1 MNSNSLCIYLYYS
14 FSMYYFNIKK
24 NIIFLICPHKGGMG
38 IQTSDLRFMR
48 CGPQSIE
55 LPLED
60 KKKKKKKKVYLIDI
74 RKRKKMGNREK
85 E

>member
-1 MNSNSLCIYLYYS
+1 
-14 FSMYYFNIKK
+14 
-24 NIIFLICPHKGGMG
+24 MG

-60 KKKKKKKKVYLIDI
+60 QKKKKKKKKVYLIDI